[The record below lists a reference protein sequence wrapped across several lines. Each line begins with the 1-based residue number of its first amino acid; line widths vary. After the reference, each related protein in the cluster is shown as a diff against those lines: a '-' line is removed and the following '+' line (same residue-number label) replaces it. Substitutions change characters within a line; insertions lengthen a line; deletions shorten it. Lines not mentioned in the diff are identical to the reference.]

1 VIGETYPFI
10 SEEYTQGSDV
20 LFFVFLSQ
28 GERVV
33 PKAIGFTPIEK
44 HNSKFYNW
52 GFGDLVTNEET
63 GEFEIDDETESNNGD
78 VKTVFYTVVSTL
90 SKFFEFHP
98 EATVHIEGSNR
109 QRTRIYKGFINRYWG
124 QIEPYY
130 DVRGYASGK
139 IRDFEPG
146 TEYEY
151 LLISRKKT

>member
-1 VIGETYPFI
+1 MIGETYSFL
-10 SEEYTQGSDV
+10 SEEYSHENDR

-28 GERVV
+28 GERIV
-33 PKAIGFTPIEK
+33 PKAIGFDPIEK
-44 HNSKFYNW
+44 DNTKFYNW
-52 GFGDLVTNEET
+52 GFGDLVQNKQT

-90 SKFFEFHP
+90 SKFFEIHP
-98 EATVHIEGSNR
+98 EATVHIEGSNK
-109 QRTRIYKGFINRYWG
+109 QRTRVYRGFINRYWE

-130 DVRGYASGK
+130 DVRGYSGGK

-151 LLISRKKT
+151 LLISRKKA